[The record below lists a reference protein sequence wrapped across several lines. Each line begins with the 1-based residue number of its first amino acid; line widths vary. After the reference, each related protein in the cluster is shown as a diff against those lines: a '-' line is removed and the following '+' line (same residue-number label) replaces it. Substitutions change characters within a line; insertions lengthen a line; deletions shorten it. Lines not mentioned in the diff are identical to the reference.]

1 MRIRKNIS
9 FCARKLSDLFYDLSI
24 FLKKQSTS
32 VYPFTSINDLD
43 KQISILLLLLKFSIF
58 KLNSKFSVI

>member
-9 FCARKLSDLFYDLSI
+9 FCARKLSDLFCDLSI

-32 VYPFTSINDLD
+32 VYPFTSINDFD